1 MLTSPAENEAI
12 RSVRQPA
19 HECCAEPIR
28 HLAHQQDQPRVVV
41 VKIKHLK
48 SIFKRFIPFK
58 SLQPATTRESSVT
71 HLMEVEEEVGE
82 PHGGAQII
90 EDMSETIAK
99 LLPEPEAGHSAI
111 VCINIVRL
119 VTLVT

>member
-1 MLTSPAENEAI
+1 MCQLFDPDAN
-12 RSVRQPA
+12 
-19 HECCAEPIR
+19 
-28 HLAHQQDQPRVVV
+28 D
-41 VKIKHLK
+41 LK
-48 SIFKRFIPFK
+48 GLLFITFK
-58 SLQPATTRESSVT
+58 STRESSVT
-71 HLMEVEEEVGE
+71 HPMEIEEEVGE
-82 PHGGAQII
+82 PHGGTQII

>member
-1 MLTSPAENEAI
+1 
-12 RSVRQPA
+12 
-19 HECCAEPIR
+19 
-28 HLAHQQDQPRVVV
+28 
-41 VKIKHLK
+41 
-48 SIFKRFIPFK
+48 
-58 SLQPATTRESSVT
+58 
-71 HLMEVEEEVGE
+71 MEVEEEVGE

>member
-1 MLTSPAENEAI
+1 MS
-12 RSVRQPA
+12 
-19 HECCAEPIR
+19 
-28 HLAHQQDQPRVVV
+28 
-41 VKIKHLK
+41 KLK
-48 SIFKRFIPFK
+48 SFKRLITFK
-58 SLQPATTRESSVT
+58 STRESSVT
-71 HLMEVEEEVGE
+71 HPMKIEEEVGE

>member
-1 MLTSPAENEAI
+1 ME
-12 RSVRQPA
+12 
-19 HECCAEPIR
+19 
-28 HLAHQQDQPRVVV
+28 
-41 VKIKHLK
+41 IK
-48 SIFKRFIPFK
+48 
-58 SLQPATTRESSVT
+58 
-71 HLMEVEEEVGE
+71 EEVGE

-111 VCINIVRL
+111 VCINNVRL